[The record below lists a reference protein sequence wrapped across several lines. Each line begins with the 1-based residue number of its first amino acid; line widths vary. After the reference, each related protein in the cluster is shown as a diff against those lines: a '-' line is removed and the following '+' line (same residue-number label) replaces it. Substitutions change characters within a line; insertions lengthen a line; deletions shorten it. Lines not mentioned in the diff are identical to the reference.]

1 MSDQQGIAVT
11 SPMVGKLV
19 EFKVK
24 QGDAVKEDDVVAV
37 IEAMK
42 MLVDIYAPASGT
54 VQELKGTTGEVV
66 KSGETLAIIG

>member
-1 MSDQQGIAVT
+1 MSVQQGIAVT
-11 SPMVGKLV
+11 APMVGKLV

-24 QGDAVKEDDVVAV
+24 QGDSVKEDDVIAV

-42 MLVDIYAPASGT
+42 MLVDIYAPASGII
-54 VQELKGTTGEVV
+54 QEIKGIPGEVV

>member
-11 SPMVGKLV
+11 APMVGKLV

-24 QGDAVKEDDVVAV
+24 PGDAVKEDDVVAV

-42 MLVDIYAPASGT
+42 MLVDVYAPASGI
-54 VQELKGTTGEVV
+54 VQETIGIPGEVV
-66 KSGETLAIIG
+66 